1 MPLILKQ
8 RATSAR
14 RVACTH
20 CGMYTEAG
28 RRAMS
33 IFCPHCH
40 TRVIL
45 ETYNIRGY
53 YGVIEFATCGDIVV
67 ERTGRVVAPV
77 KVNKLT
83 VKGSIHGPISARGKV
98 TIHKTGSI
106 KGDVKAPALSVAHGA
121 MLEGFL
127 QIGPQ
132 LDEES

>member
-14 RVACTH
+14 RVSCTH
-20 CGMYTEAG
+20 CGQYTEAG

-40 TRVIL
+40 KRMIL
-45 ETYNIRGY
+45 ENYKIRGY

-83 VKGSIHGPISARGKV
+83 VKGSVQGSIDARGKV

-106 KGDVKAPALSVAHGA
+106 KGDIRAPALSVAQGA
-121 MLEGFL
+121 TLEGFL

-132 LDEES
+132 PDEES